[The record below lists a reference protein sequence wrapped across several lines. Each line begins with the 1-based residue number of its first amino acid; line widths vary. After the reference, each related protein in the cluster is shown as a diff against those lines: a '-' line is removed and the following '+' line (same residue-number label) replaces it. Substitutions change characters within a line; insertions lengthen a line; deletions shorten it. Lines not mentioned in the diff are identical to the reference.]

1 MKVLLVIS
9 LGLKRQGISP
19 LAKIAADIVLGL
31 ELAAIKRAGNY
42 EGGGSWQADRES
54 CVSGNR
60 PVWERLVQ
68 DVAGITEVAATHYFQ
83 CAMAVKIR
91 LKDSPQPEAREV
103 LALMEIRPSEL
114 TEKQRE
120 ELVRGIEAHGL
131 SDGDTKFY
139 LRKEYKAA
147 FITAKPVPPYLVR
160 DADDPA
166 ENPDPG
172 PLLSVMAE
180 EMRHRDKD
188 AALARLALRAFTM
201 MKSRNR
207 I

>member
-1 MKVLLVIS
+1 M
-9 LGLKRQGISP
+9 
-19 LAKIAADIVLGL
+19 

-42 EGGGSWQADRES
+42 EGGGAWQADRDA
-54 CVSGNR
+54 VISGSR
-60 PVWERLVQ
+60 PVWTSLVN
-68 DVAGITEVAATHYFQ
+68 DLAGITEVAATHYFQ
-83 CAMAVKIR
+83 CALVVKLR

-114 TEKQRE
+114 SENQRE
-120 ELVRGIEAHGL
+120 ALVRGIEAHGL
-131 SDGDTKFY
+131 SEGDNKSY
-139 LRKEYKAA
+139 LRKEFKAA
-147 FITAKPVPPYLVR
+147 FLKSKPTPACLPLAT
-160 DADDPA
+160 DEPA

-180 EMRHRDKD
+180 EMRHRDHKE
-188 AALARLALRAFTM
+188 ALARLALRAFTM